1 MALQVTASIYGAN
14 GNSFNS
20 NGMGITMGFPT
31 QNIVIRALSPA
42 VNYGGVNCN
51 TQIQLLPT
59 GPSPIQPVYYTPV
72 ATATLIT
79 AANA

>member
-14 GNSFNS
+14 GNGWN
-20 NGMGITMGFPT
+20 NPMGDTMGFPT
-31 QNIVIRALSPA
+31 QGIVIRALSPA
-42 VNYGGVNCN
+42 ENYSGVLCN

-59 GPSPIQPVYYTPV
+59 GPSPIQPVYYSPI

-79 AANA
+79 NSNA